1 MPAKIKSIVSSS
13 VNSSKLKIVLQFTEV
28 NVSIVLSLSSD
39 IELYK
44 ENDNFSY
51 RHTIIFISTSS
62 VFKILISHVLKI
74 LLNFVNS

>member
-13 VNSSKLKIVLQFTEV
+13 VNSPKLKIVLQFTEV
-28 NVSIVLSLSSD
+28 NASIILSLSSD

-51 RHTIIFISTSS
+51 RYTIIFISTSS
-62 VFKILISHVLKI
+62 VFKILISHILKI